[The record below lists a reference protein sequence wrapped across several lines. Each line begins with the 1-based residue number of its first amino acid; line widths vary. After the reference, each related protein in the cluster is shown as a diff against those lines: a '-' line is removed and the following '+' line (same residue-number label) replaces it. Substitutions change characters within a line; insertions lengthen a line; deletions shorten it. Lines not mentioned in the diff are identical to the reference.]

1 MKKQI
6 LIMSTAFLLVLTSC
20 SSKSS
25 IETKSGQSL
34 QDESTVE
41 NIETDNDNNNKKK
54 TDITLTYAATTNMSS
69 AEKNLISEFNM
80 ADNGYR
86 INVKT
91 YEDNLKQIGEADE
104 SGLSMFSQD
113 SINARNIEIMN
124 DIINGEIDIISDRA
138 FGTDLFENL
147 MGKGAFVDLYPFMEK
162 DDEINSSTL
171 NTHVLELHETD
182 GKLYMMPYLFSID
195 TLYGKTEY
203 VGTKENQTLDEFIA
217 NWESMPEGSMI
228 CGSDTKMYVYMEVLR
243 NQMFSFVDYAN
254 AEVSFDSP
262 EFIKLLEFCNSFY
275 NDDGDYH
282 EPAWNAVNMVE
293 RARFCGFDA
302 FHLCVRNDDVTFVGY
317 PSENGTGSYIDS
329 TGYRLAISSAV
340 SKERQK
346 GAWEFIKMY
355 AGKEY
360 QTSVWCDPD
369 EKSMFY
375 GEKGFPVNMDAYNE
389 AAKRTM
395 NGEYFSDVRSFS
407 GVEENVG
414 NITEEELNRCTEYI
428 NNVKSIATV
437 IDRDILFD
445 VIESEIY
452 AYFDGAQSAKTTA
465 EMLQNRLSI
474 YVSESQ

>member
-1 MKKQI
+1 M
-6 LIMSTAFLLVLTSC
+6 
-20 SSKSS
+20 
-25 IETKSGQSL
+25 IEDSAADSDK
-34 QDESTVE
+34 E
-41 NIETDNDNNNKKK
+41 K
-54 TDITLTYAATTNMSS
+54 TDITLTYATPGIISS

-91 YEDNLKQIGEADE
+91 YAKSENLENGEFTIA
-104 SGLSMFSQD
+104 SPD
-113 SINARNIEIMN
+113 STTSYNIEIMN
-124 DIINGEIDIISDRA
+124 DIIDGEVDIIADRA
-138 FGTDLFENL
+138 FETDLFENL
-147 MGKGAFVDLYPFMEK
+147 MGKGAFVDLYSFMEN

-171 NTHVLELHETD
+171 NPHVLELHETD
-182 GKLYMMPYLFSID
+182 GKLYMMPYLFKID

-217 NWESMPEGSMI
+217 NWEAMPEGSMI
-228 CGSDTKMYVYMEVLR
+228 CGHDTKNYVYMSVLR

-254 AEVSFDSP
+254 AKVSFDSP

-275 NDDGDYH
+275 NDNGDYH
-282 EPAWNAVNMVE
+282 ERAWNAVNMVE
-293 RARFCGFDA
+293 RGRINGFDS
-302 FHLCVRNDDVTFVGY
+302 FHLYVRNNDVTFVGY

-329 TGYRLAISSAV
+329 IDYRLAINSAV
-340 SKERQK
+340 SNERQK

-355 AGKEY
+355 AGKEF
-360 QTSVWCDPD
+360 QTSVWCDAD

-414 NITEEELNRCTEYI
+414 NITEDELDRCTEYI
-428 NNVKSIATV
+428 NNVKSVATV
-437 IDRDILFD
+437 IDREILID
-445 VIESEIY
+445 VIGSEVS
-452 AYFDGAQSAKTTA
+452 AYFNGEQSAKTTA

>member
-1 MKKQI
+1 MKKTLLI
-6 LIMSTAFLLVLTSC
+6 LMTSLFALTSC
-20 SSKSS
+20 SSSS
-25 IETKSGQSL
+25 SVEIGTGQS
-34 QDESTVE
+34 QII
-41 NIETDNDNNNKKK
+41 IEDPATGSDNSNKKK
-54 TDITLTYAATTNMSS
+54 ADIILTYAATTNMSS

-80 ADNGYR
+80 ADNGFK

-91 YEDNLKQIGEADE
+91 YEDNVKYIGDSEDGEMRIA
-104 SGLSMFSQD
+104 SQD

-124 DIINGEIDIISDRA
+124 DIISGEIDIISDCS

-147 MGKGAFVDLYPFMEK
+147 MGKGAFVDLYSFMEK

-182 GKLYMMPYLFSID
+182 GKLYMMPYLFKID
-195 TLYGKTEY
+195 TLCGKTEY

-228 CGSDTKMYVYMEVLR
+228 CGHDTKSYVYMNVLR

-262 EFIKLLEFCNSFY
+262 EFIKLLEFCNTFY

-282 EPAWNAVNMVE
+282 ERAWNAVNMVE
-293 RARFCGFDA
+293 RAQISGFDS
-302 FHLCVRNDDVTFVGY
+302 FHLYIRKDDVTFVGY
-317 PSENGTGSYIDS
+317 PSEDGKGSYIDS
-329 TGYRLAISSAV
+329 TGYRLAINSAV

-346 GAWEFIKMY
+346 GAWEFLRMA
-355 AGKEY
+355 AGEEY
-360 QTSVWCDPD
+360 QLSIWNITD
-369 EKSMFY
+369 EKSLMQ
-375 GEKGFPVNMDAYNE
+375 GEMGFPVNLNAYNE

-395 NGEYFSDVRSFS
+395 NGEYYPDVRSFS

-414 NITEEELNRCTEYI
+414 QITEDELKRCTDYI
-428 NNVKSIATV
+428 NNVQAITTV

-452 AYFDGAQSAKTTA
+452 AYFDGAQSAETAA